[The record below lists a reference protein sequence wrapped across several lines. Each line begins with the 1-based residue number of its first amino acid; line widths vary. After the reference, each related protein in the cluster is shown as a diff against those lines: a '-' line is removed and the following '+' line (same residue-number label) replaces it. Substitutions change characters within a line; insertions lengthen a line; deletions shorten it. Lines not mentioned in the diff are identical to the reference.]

1 MCLISIIEGSIPTAT
16 IRAVAHICWLLLL
29 LLLDL
34 SAIQSRLHSF
44 KRRKSSKICK
54 LCTVC
59 CEMCRTQIDDQ
70 KTAEKTITAN
80 KRIIK
85 TYSHIHHLQQQL
97 DISRLWRCQLT
108 HIGQQK
114 WWWCGFSY
122 TFFIPLHTQH
132 THRAIQYARYTIY
145 ITEKDNNRSR
155 AMAKEKK
162 RRSNITVTI
171 ECTSFRQLTTN
182 HIQTHVHTRT
192 KPHHRHIYDEYF
204 RQFCLLNAA
213 RHAPLLL
220 HNTRVFHWIELY
232 ESHSLFSLFIAF
244 FGFCVIFFSFK
255 ILPFLNSIYS
265 SGGSISMC
273 VCRFLQYFQFF

>member
-16 IRAVAHICWLLLL
+16 IRAVAHIWWLLLLLL

-97 DISRLWRCQLT
+97 DISRLRRCQLT
-108 HIGQQK
+108 HIGQEK

-132 THRAIQYARYTIY
+132 TSCNSICA
-145 ITEKDNNRSR
+145 
-155 AMAKEKK
+155 
-162 RRSNITVTI
+162 
-171 ECTSFRQLTTN
+171 
-182 HIQTHVHTRT
+182 
-192 KPHHRHIYDEYF
+192 IYDIHYRE
-204 RQFCLLNAA
+204 R
-213 RHAPLLL
+213 
-220 HNTRVFHWIELY
+220 
-232 ESHSLFSLFIAF
+232 
-244 FGFCVIFFSFK
+244 
-255 ILPFLNSIYS
+255 
-265 SGGSISMC
+265 
-273 VCRFLQYFQFF
+273 